1 MVVTFLLSEALLL
14 FVVTLLVSGFLF
26 ASLKFCLHPWAWLG
40 LDRHVPILFDLR
52 SSGLEVGTWDY
63 CFLRRR
69 NIPASRLKDLRVYK
83 EVVDSSERISD
94 AVPISS
100 IDKVQ
105 GELPSSCDATKACVG
120 TCWRSCCMPGSGMP
134 VAGVFLGAKVE
145 GDLSRGPVRLT
156 RDVWTSKEVSRLLL
170 MAQRGRELLGLPE
183 AASDVEA
190 PTIPIQVIDMDG
202 AMTFGKEGLPTI
214 SEDAVLRVFR
224 RWLPFTKP
232 LPRGAE
238 WKEVCRVKLRKLTA
252 RASVT
257 NLRKE
262 FGIVAVA
269 VESRDGLQCGLDVPL
284 QTGGSVLFGF
294 ENGEEKFDGLRGL
307 LGLTEDDE
315 DPRELVERVWLPVYK
330 LLERF
335 DRLSYGLQVVLCVL
349 LWCFGV
355 SAVPI
360 YAKRI
365 FDGSFGVKKFPY
377 PCFAAFLQLG
387 FASVLLGCLHLMQH
401 LWISRGK
408 ALQSQSWL
416 FGPYFGFKLKHVAPA
431 GVAFGCR
438 YVTANL
444 GLSLA
449 DNSTHV
455 LLGATELVWVLLLAV
470 LINKERPGVLEV
482 LACIVSLVGNVIVA
496 TSAVNLHQMDTPF
509 WGLFFNLLA
518 PFVAALQVRLNS
530 LP

>member
-1 MVVTFLLSEALLL
+1 MEPSRGLYGDFEDGILRGRVGVRRWLVQSVLCFVLAIGVCTMVVTFLLSEALLL

-183 AASDVEA
+183 AAADVEA

-214 SEDAVLRVFR
+214 SEDAVLRE
-224 RWLPFTKP
+224 PSAQSTE
-232 LPRGAE
+232 ASAAIA
-238 WKEVCRVKLRKLTA
+238 KEATSESS
-252 RASVT
+252 SV
-257 NLRKE
+257 
-262 FGIVAVA
+262 
-269 VESRDGLQCGLDVPL
+269 S
-284 QTGGSVLFGF
+284 
-294 ENGEEKFDGLRGL
+294 
-307 LGLTEDDE
+307 
-315 DPRELVERVWLPVYK
+315 LVR
-330 LLERF
+330 
-335 DRLSYGLQVVLCVL
+335 S
-349 LWCFGV
+349 GV
-355 SAVPI
+355 SAPRPKMKSQ
-360 YAKRI
+360 AKGQ
-365 FDGSFGVKKFPY
+365 D
-377 PCFAAFLQLG
+377 
-387 FASVLLGCLHLMQH
+387 LLT
-401 LWISRGK
+401 
-408 ALQSQSWL
+408 
-416 FGPYFGFKLKHVAPA
+416 V
-431 GVAFGCR
+431 
-438 YVTANL
+438 
-444 GLSLA
+444 
-449 DNSTHV
+449 
-455 LLGATELVWVLLLAV
+455 
-470 LINKERPGVLEV
+470 
-482 LACIVSLVGNVIVA
+482 
-496 TSAVNLHQMDTPF
+496 
-509 WGLFFNLLA
+509 
-518 PFVAALQVRLNS
+518 
-530 LP
+530 